1 VARRPGLF
9 GVMRPST
16 YLRQQAL
23 TKGVFGGRKSW
34 MVIAVFAYSPRLLRR
49 LFGRTEVLVAREPLR
64 SGQVLRIEGLGDLT
78 KAERKAIRKGR

>member
-1 VARRPGLF
+1 MARRFGLI

-16 YLRQQAL
+16 YLREQAL

-49 LFGRTEVLVAREPLR
+49 LFGRQEVVVAREPLR
-64 SGQVLRIEGLGDLT
+64 SGQILRLQGLGDLT
-78 KAERKAIRKGR
+78 KAERKAIRKAR